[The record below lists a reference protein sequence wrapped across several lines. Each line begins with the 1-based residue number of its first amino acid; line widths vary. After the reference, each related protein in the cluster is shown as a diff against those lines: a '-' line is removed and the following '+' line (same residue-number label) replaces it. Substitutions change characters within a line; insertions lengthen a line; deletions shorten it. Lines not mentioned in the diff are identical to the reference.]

1 MTTTV
6 TVTGTGTP
14 IPTPDRAGPGVLVVH
29 GPTGG
34 EPVCIQVDAG
44 RGTVMRLLGAGTDP
58 GELDLVLL
66 THHHS
71 DHLVGLDDLV
81 LTRWVMDRGRQLA
94 PLKVVAP
101 DGPCVRF
108 AKGLVDRWS
117 EALTVR
123 ASHAGRD
130 RDLEVEVIPFD
141 YPVSPTEVWRS
152 GEVRVSAG
160 QVRHEPVHPAVGY
173 RIETPDGVV
182 VVSGDTLVC
191 DEMATLAVGADVLV
205 YEAMRF
211 SEIRPLP
218 EHRRFIIDYHADTV
232 EIGRQARDLA
242 VPTLVL
248 THLIPPPASDADE
261 QAFIDD
267 VRSGGYGGE
276 VVVARDLTTVTLG

>member
-14 IPTPDRAGPGVLVVH
+14 IPTPDRAGPGVLLVH
-29 GPTGG
+29 GPKGAK
-34 EPVCIQVDAG
+34 PVRIQVDAG
-44 RGTVMRLLGAGTDP
+44 RGTVMRLLAAGTEP
-58 GELDLVLL
+58 GDLDLVLL

-71 DHLVGLDDLV
+71 DHLVGLDDLL
-81 LTRWVMDRGRQLA
+81 LTRWVMDRGRRLA
-94 PLKVVAP
+94 PLQVVTP

-108 AKGLVDRWS
+108 VDGLVDRWY
-117 EALTVR
+117 EDLAVR

-130 RDLEVEVIPFD
+130 HDLEVEVIPFD
-141 YPVSPTEVWRS
+141 YPASPMEVWRM

-191 DEMATLAVGADVLV
+191 DEMAALASDADVLV

-211 SEIRPLP
+211 SEIQPLA
-218 EHRRFIIDYHADTV
+218 EHRRFIRDYHADTL

-248 THLIPPPASDADE
+248 THLIPPPVSEADE

-267 VRSGGYGGE
+267 IRSGGYEGH

>member
-29 GPTGG
+29 GPTGA
-34 EPVCIQVDAG
+34 EPVRIQVDAG

-71 DHLVGLDDLV
+71 DHLVGLDDLL
-81 LTRWVMDRGRQLA
+81 LTRWVMDRERRLA
-94 PLKVVAP
+94 PLQVVAP

-117 EALTVR
+117 EDLTVR

-130 RDLEVEVIPFD
+130 RNLEVEVIPFD

-191 DEMATLAVGADVLV
+191 DEMATLAASVDVLV

-211 SEIRPLP
+211 SEIRLLP

-232 EIGRQARDLA
+232 EIGRQARDLT

-267 VRSGGYGGE
+267 VRSGGYEGQ

>member
-71 DHLVGLDDLV
+71 DHLVGLDDLI

-117 EALTVR
+117 EDLTVR

-130 RDLEVEVIPFD
+130 HDLEVEVIPFD

-191 DEMATLAVGADVLV
+191 DEMAALAVGADVLV

-211 SEIRPLP
+211 SQIRPLP

-242 VPTLVL
+242 VPTLML
-248 THLIPPPASDADE
+248 THLLPPPAADADE

-267 VRSGGYGGE
+267 VRSGGYEGQ

>member
-29 GPTGG
+29 GPTGA

-71 DHLVGLDDLV
+71 DHLVGLDDLI

-117 EALTVR
+117 EDLTVR

-191 DEMATLAVGADVLV
+191 DEMAALAVGADVLV

-211 SEIRPLP
+211 SEIRLLP

-232 EIGRQARDLA
+232 EIGRQARDLV

-248 THLIPPPASDADE
+248 THLIPPPASEADE

-267 VRSGGYGGE
+267 VRSGGYEGQ